1 MRIVLFAKEDAME
14 AEIIKYLDKGYR
26 IVCRGNDWAQLLRP
40 KDFSPV
46 WFLVLG
52 IVTAGLGSIIYFA
65 SYLGNRD
72 KAVYVGIATNGA
84 VYSVEYES

>member
-1 MRIVLFAKEDAME
+1 MGLIREGAME
-14 AEIIKYLDKGYR
+14 EEIVKYLEKGYR

-46 WFLVLG
+46 WFLLLG
-52 IVTAGLGSIIYFA
+52 ILTAGFGAILYFA
-65 SYLGNRD
+65 NYMGNRD
-72 KAVYVGIATNGA
+72 KAVYVGIGADGA